1 MESVGPLIVITGPTA
16 SGKSGLA
23 MELARKYGGE
33 IICADSR
40 TIYRGMDT
48 GTAKP
53 TAQDQALVPHHLL
66 DVVDPDQTF
75 TVADFQRLAREAID
89 DIRARGR
96 VPFLVGGSGLYIDS
110 VVLNYTLPSQEDR
123 AAHVAQRQVLESK
136 SVEELQQLIKKQQLE
151 MPHNLKN
158 KRHLV
163 NTLLR
168 TGQQMKRNVTP
179 GADTYVVSIATEKSI
194 LEDRITKRANEM
206 FVSGVLE
213 EARELSEKYGW
224 HAEAMTGVIYRILHQ
239 VIDGTMS
246 ESDALQTFIIH
257 DRQLVKKQLTWL
269 RRHDFVQWLSL
280 DEARGYLEQ
289 VLSSRK

>member
-1 MESVGPLIVITGPTA
+1 MEPVSPLIVITGPTA

-23 MELARKYGGE
+23 MELAQKYGGE

-40 TIYRGMDT
+40 TVYKGMDI

-53 TAQDQALVPHHLL
+53 TEQDQALVPHHLL
-66 DVVDPDQTF
+66 DVVAPNQTF
-75 TVADFQRLAREAID
+75 TVADFQKLARAAID

-110 VVLNYTLPSQEDR
+110 VVLNYTLPSQEDHAVR
-123 AAHVAQRQVLESK
+123 VAQRQVLESK

-151 MPHNLKN
+151 LPHNLKN
-158 KRHLV
+158 KRYLV

-168 TGQQMKRNVTP
+168 TNLQVERNTAP
-179 GADTYVVSIATEKSI
+179 QTNTHVVAIATEKSV

-206 FVSGVLE
+206 FASGVLE
-213 EARELSEKYGW
+213 EARQLGEKYGW
-224 HAEAMTGVIYRILHQ
+224 DAEAMTGVIYRILRQ

-246 ESDALQTFIIH
+246 EDEALQTFIIH

-280 DEARGYLEQ
+280 NDARGYLEQ